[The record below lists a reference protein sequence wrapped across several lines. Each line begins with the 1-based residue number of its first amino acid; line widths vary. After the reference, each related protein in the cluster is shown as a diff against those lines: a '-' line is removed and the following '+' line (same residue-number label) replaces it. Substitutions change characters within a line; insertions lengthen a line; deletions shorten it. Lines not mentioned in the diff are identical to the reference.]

1 MIIETADVRKA
12 YGNVEALAGLSL
24 RVPRGAICGL
34 LGRNG
39 AGKTTTIKVLLG
51 MVRPTAG
58 DARVFGLAADDS
70 RASVEIRSR
79 TAFVSE
85 DKDLYAGMTVAELI
99 RFTAAFYPRWRADLA
114 STYLRAV
121 RAAVRCGRQRSVA
134 RHAHEARVAAR
145 AVDAVRSS

>member
-1 MIIETADVRKA
+1 MIIETADVRKT
-12 YGNVEALAGLSL
+12 YGNVEALAGLAL

-51 MVRPTAG
+51 MVRPTSG
-58 DARVFGLAADDS
+58 DVRVFGLAADDS

-85 DKDLYAGMTVAELI
+85 DKDLYAGMTVAALV
-99 RFTAAFYPRWRADLA
+99 RFTAAFYPQLA
-114 STYLRAV
+114 GRPREHVSRAV
-121 RAAVRCGRQRSVA
+121 RAAPRCRPPTLSR
-134 RHAHEARVAAR
+134 AACE
-145 AVDAVRSS
+145 RSSRCCLPSRPAPSS